1 MSLVVITGLVDHI
14 QDGMSVSEEKG
25 RPPGALDLI
34 NRPAGQSGNLEN
46 APLFR
51 SRRNTLRSSEN
62 CILRGTVGYDQ
73 PGPCEP
79 VDEFFRI
86 FKIGEIPSRS
96 IQPERP

>member
-46 APLFR
+46 SPLFR
-51 SRRNTLRSSEN
+51 SRRNTLRVSED
-62 CILRGTVGYDQ
+62 CILHGTVGQDQ
-73 PGPCEP
+73 SGPWEP
-79 VDEFFRI
+79 VHEYFRI
-86 FKIGEIPSRS
+86 FKIGEIPRRS
-96 IQPERP
+96 IQPE